1 MSYVGYSKRTFEM
14 QTLKYCYNLSTE
26 ETVKTFL
33 CLMDQNIS
41 RICYKLSNTDLGFS
55 VLPRI
60 SMPSTLRMVNEN
72 KSRT

>member
-14 QTLKYCYNLSTE
+14 QTLKYCYNFSTE
-26 ETVKTFL
+26 DTFL
-33 CLMDQNIS
+33 CLMDENIS